1 MTYLLPGFSAEM
13 PEKKDLLVLT
23 ADKDANLGIGA
34 LLNRQVDLGIRSITF
49 ECRSHP
55 KHDSGVLI
63 GAHDFLRPF
72 LRYFEYALV
81 VFDLEGCGR
90 EGLGR
95 AGVERKIHEN
105 LTANGWQGRC
115 EVVAINPELESW
127 VWDETLRVAP
137 ALGWDKQRLADWL
150 RREEFL
156 AGTTGQTRAAKGGI
170 SGSHACRQAADVV
183 VCVSGS
189 RQIRECYGLHRRGF
203 PEIPADYSVVV
214 FSLTTAVTPDPRAAG
229 CGSGCYPRR

>member
-1 MTYLLPGFSAEM
+1 M

-156 AGTTGQTRAAKGGI
+156 AGTTVKPVRPKEAFREAMRAAK
-170 SGSHACRQAADVV
+170 RQMSSSVFQDLAKSANVTGCTDAAFRKFLLTIQLWF
-183 VCVSGS
+183 SPL
-189 RQIRECYGLHRRGF
+189 RQQ
-203 PEIPADYSVVV
+203 
-214 FSLTTAVTPDPRAAG
+214 
-229 CGSGCYPRR
+229 

>member
-137 ALGWDKQRLADWL
+137 AV
-150 RREEFL
+150 
-156 AGTTGQTRAAKGGI
+156 GQTTPGGL
-170 SGSHACRQAADVV
+170 A
-183 VCVSGS
+183 
-189 RQIRECYGLHRRGF
+189 
-203 PEIPADYSVVV
+203 P
-214 FSLTTAVTPDPRAAG
+214 
-229 CGSGCYPRR
+229 PRRVSCRDHGSNPCGQRRHFGKPCVPPSGRCRRLCFRISPNPRMLRVAPTRLSGNSC